1 MNRKRTE
8 DCKGGEEVKK
18 SRWKEEGRLRG
29 CWRARFF
36 CSSPSVGLSCWSVS
50 VARGPWPA
58 AAICSELVLRHHS
71 RPSLLV
77 SPANVWSFKLTFCVH
92 SVYWRL
98 CTDTNLWFFGAGRSC
113 RSGGVGGGA
122 GGRQTHSYF
131 SFFFLGRFSIHLQK
145 NTDFNIK
152 AIKNSAF
159 LPSAEHKSIYSE
171 ECWEPVSVP
180 ADFQTMQADE
190 TPNLFSIQ
198 DSSKHLCLPQKKV
211 SLQRHKGE

>member
-1 MNRKRTE
+1 M
-8 DCKGGEEVKK
+8 KGRGEAQ
-18 SRWKEEGRLRG
+18 S

-50 VARGPWPA
+50 GARGPWPA

-71 RPSLLV
+71 MPSLLV

-92 SVYWRL
+92 SVYSRL

-145 NTDFNIK
+145 NIDFNIK
-152 AIKNSAF
+152 AIKHVCISSF
-159 LPSAEHKSIYSE
+159 CWTQKYIFWRVLRTGFCPRWLPNNASRWNPE
-171 ECWEPVSVP
+171 SV
-180 ADFQTMQADE
+180 
-190 TPNLFSIQ
+190 
-198 DSSKHLCLPQKKV
+198 
-211 SLQRHKGE
+211 